1 MVKIIELG
9 TKNSIINNFIAEL
22 RDVNI
27 QNDRMRFRRNLE
39 RIGEAMA
46 LEISKSLEYK
56 DVTITTPLGEKKM
69 SLIAEQPVIGTI
81 MRAGLPLHQGF
92 LNVFDKADNVF
103 ISQQLLN
110 PSIQREIDQG
120 HIRCPNKHKD
130 GDHILHVG
138 GMPKANATILRGV
151 ATC

>member
-103 ISQQLLN
+103 I
-110 PSIQREIDQG
+110 
-120 HIRCPNKHKD
+120 
-130 GDHILHVG
+130 
-138 GMPKANATILRGV
+138 AA
-151 ATC
+151 